1 MAPDIH
7 NVKHVVFADIQME
20 KVSDSNPLPRT
31 CDVSSATGK
40 GAMKISVDEHHFI
53 LEEIT
58 RRGSLEDPNYD
69 SAESDSEDSDNSGSE
84 E

>member
-1 MAPDIH
+1 
-7 NVKHVVFADIQME
+7 ME

-40 GAMKISVDEHHFI
+40 GAMKISVDKHHLI

-58 RRGSLEDPNYD
+58 RRGSLDDPNYD
-69 SAESDSEDSDNSGSE
+69 SAGSDSEDSEDSEDSDNSSGSE